1 MTRVSLTVN
10 DEPVSAEVEPR
21 MHLADFLRET
31 QLLTGTHIGCEHGV
45 CGACTI
51 QIDGAP
57 ARSCITLAVA
67 CEGADIRT
75 VEGFDDDPV
84 MARLRDAFT
93 KEHALQCGYCTP
105 GMLVS
110 ARDIVRRLP
119 DADETRIRQELEGN
133 LCRCTGYVGIVRAVK
148 SVLDLPPVP
157 EPDAATETAIEPE
170 EEEHVPMRVNVTL
183 PDNAIRLT
191 QNIAIAQP
199 AADVWRVFRDIE
211 TVASCMPGA
220 RLAAPPR
227 DGHVVGRIVAALGPI
242 RATFSGSA
250 DIEYDDVNRPGTV
263 LGSGRDNT
271 TGSGAVGE
279 VTFTVRQDG
288 TNATQIQIEIAYSL
302 NGALAQF
309 GRGDLAAGVAQA
321 LTNAFAANLE
331 AHLSGGTIDTTAPR
345 SASPAC
351 SHSRSAIGWQS
362 FSANK
367 RYLRSTNWYITPW
380 PSFGWTKTILP
391 ASISRAPFD
400 CISALAASMSST
412 PSATKCR
419 PSPCFSS
426 ALPIAP
432 SPSGSQISIN
442 RPSSP
447 SGKIARFIP
456 SSGISFGSSRR
467 FRPILPS

>member
-10 DEPVSAEVEPR
+10 GEDITAEIEPR

-57 ARSCITLAVA
+57 ARSCITLAVT

-105 GMLVS
+105 GMLVA
-110 ARDIVRRLP
+110 ARDIVQRLP

-148 SVLDLPPVP
+148 SVLEMPPIP
-157 EPDAATETAIEPE
+157 EPDALTDEPAETEEDERPPA
-170 EEEHVPMRVNVTL
+170 RVNVTL

-191 QNIAIAQP
+191 QNITISQP
-199 AADVWRVFRDIE
+199 VDDVWGVFRDIE
-211 TVASCMPGA
+211 AVASCMPGA

-227 DGHVVGRIVAALGPI
+227 DGHVTGRIVASLGPI
-242 RATFSGSA
+242 RATFTGAA
-250 DIEYDDVNRPGTV
+250 DIEYDDNNRAGTL
-263 LGSGRDNT
+263 LGAGRDNT

-279 VTFTVRQDG
+279 VSFFVNADG
-288 TNATQIQIEIAYSL
+288 PDATHIRIEIAYSL

-321 LTNAFAANLE
+321 LTDAFARNLE
-331 AHLSGGTIDTTAPR
+331 AHLSGGTLDTAAPTLGVTTLF
-345 SASPAC
+345 A
-351 SHSRSAIGWQS
+351 QS
-362 FSANK
+362 F
-367 RYLRSTNWYITPW
+367 RNWLAKL
-380 PSFGWTKTILP
+380 FGK
-391 ASISRAPFD
+391 
-400 CISALAASMSST
+400 
-412 PSATKCR
+412 
-419 PSPCFSS
+419 
-426 ALPIAP
+426 
-432 SPSGSQISIN
+432 
-442 RPSSP
+442 
-447 SGKIARFIP
+447 
-456 SSGISFGSSRR
+456 
-467 FRPILPS
+467 

>member
-10 DEPVSAEVEPR
+10 DQPVSAEVEPR

-220 RLAAPPR
+220 RLAAPQR

-250 DIEYDDVNRPGTV
+250 DIEYDDVNRSGTV

-331 AHLSGGTIDTTAPR
+331 AHLSGGTIDTTA
-345 SASPAC
+345 STLGVTSLFA
-351 SHSRSAIGWQS
+351 QS
-362 FSANK
+362 F
-367 RYLRSTNWYITPW
+367 RNWLAKL
-380 PSFGWTKTILP
+380 FGK
-391 ASISRAPFD
+391 
-400 CISALAASMSST
+400 
-412 PSATKCR
+412 
-419 PSPCFSS
+419 
-426 ALPIAP
+426 
-432 SPSGSQISIN
+432 
-442 RPSSP
+442 
-447 SGKIARFIP
+447 
-456 SSGISFGSSRR
+456 
-467 FRPILPS
+467 